1 MQKLPIRINSQKQIG
16 EYIVDFYCAKAKLVI
31 EIDGVRHFTKEGKK
45 QDLRR
50 DDFLRSLGITVMRFT
65 NNEVTNK
72 FDMVSMTIINF
83 IEAELIRKE

>member
-1 MQKLPIRINSQKQIG
+1 
-16 EYIVDFYCAKAKLVI
+16 
-31 EIDGVRHFTKEGKK
+31 
-45 QDLRR
+45 
-50 DDFLRSLGITVMRFT
+50 MRFT